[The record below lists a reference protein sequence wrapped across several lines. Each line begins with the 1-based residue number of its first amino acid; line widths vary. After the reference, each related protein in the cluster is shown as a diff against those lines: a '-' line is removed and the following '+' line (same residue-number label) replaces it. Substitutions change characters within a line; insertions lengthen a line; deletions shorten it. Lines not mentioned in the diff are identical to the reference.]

1 MAIKDVVVNQYM
13 RHMKMKSSENTFSQM
28 TKYVI
33 MIQDEGSDEWREI
46 KVQEV
51 FENTKD
57 NPIIIDDTVYLDK
70 DGSGD

>member
-1 MAIKDVVVNQYM
+1 
-13 RHMKMKSSENTFSQM
+13 M

-33 MIQDEGSDEWREI
+33 MIQDEGSNEWREI

-70 DGSGD
+70 DDGGGD